1 MFEGV
6 AHKTGITRRVKMA
19 LIFKSLSYSAGSGG
33 DLNAGPSLDLGAET
47 VASGANNEPTPGPGG
62 PGGTPWRVWTEGVR
76 GLFSFT
82 QDAATGRFSKVK
94 KKRATWRGL
103 RLLPPTKLF
112 IEKGPVCT
120 VLCVWYVV
128 MNDLAMTG
136 RFPRRLPFE
145 EKKRR
150 PNDRKRVE
158 IGMINSMIDL
168 SVFSL
173 SFI

>member
-94 KKRATWRGL
+94 KRKGQLGGGSVFFRPRNFSLKRA
-103 RLLPPTKLF
+103 LF
-112 IEKGPVCT
+112 VPFCVC
-120 VLCVWYVV
+120 
-128 MNDLAMTG
+128 
-136 RFPRRLPFE
+136 
-145 EKKRR
+145 
-150 PNDRKRVE
+150 
-158 IGMINSMIDL
+158 GMW
-168 SVFSL
+168 
-173 SFI
+173 